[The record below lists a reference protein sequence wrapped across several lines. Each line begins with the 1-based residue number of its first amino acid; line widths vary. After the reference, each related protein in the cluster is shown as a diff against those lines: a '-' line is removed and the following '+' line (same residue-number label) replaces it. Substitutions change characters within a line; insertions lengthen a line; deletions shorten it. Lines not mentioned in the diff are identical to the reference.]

1 MVGDAVPSEDS
12 SLGWRVSQREH
23 LMHFDETTVGDC
35 RIFSGA
41 IESAMGDGYIA
52 ALIVLHQQTRPHETR
67 ELFRDESLACGHR
80 WESAEAAL
88 AYAMAKAREIVRRQ
102 EPLLAA

>member
-1 MVGDAVPSEDS
+1 MT
-12 SLGWRVSQREH
+12 
-23 LMHFDETTVGDC
+23 FDESTVGDY

-41 IESAMGDGYIA
+41 IESAIGDGYIA
-52 ALIVLHQQTRPHETR
+52 ALIVLQQRAHPHHTK

-88 AYAMAKAREIVRRQ
+88 SYAMGKAREIIRRN
-102 EPLLAA
+102 EPLMAT

>member
-1 MVGDAVPSEDS
+1 
-12 SLGWRVSQREH
+12 
-23 LMHFDETTVGDC
+23 MHFDESTIGDY

-41 IESAMGDGYIA
+41 IESVIGDGYIA
-52 ALIVLHQQTRPHETR
+52 ALIVLHQRTRPHQTR

-88 AYAMAKAREIVRRQ
+88 TYAMGKAREVVRRH
-102 EPLLAA
+102 EPLVAA

>member
-1 MVGDAVPSEDS
+1 MN
-12 SLGWRVSQREH
+12 
-23 LMHFDETTVGDC
+23 FDESTVGDY

-41 IESAMGDGYIA
+41 IESAIGDGYIA
-52 ALIVLHQQTRPHETR
+52 ALIVLHQRSRPHPTR

-88 AYAMAKAREIVRRQ
+88 AYAMSKARDIIRRH

>member
-1 MVGDAVPSEDS
+1 MN
-12 SLGWRVSQREH
+12 
-23 LMHFDETTVGDC
+23 FDESTVGDY

-41 IESAMGDGYIA
+41 IESAIGDGYIA
-52 ALIVLHQQTRPHETR
+52 ALIVLHQRGRPHQAR

-88 AYAMAKAREIVRRQ
+88 AYAMSKARDIIRRH

>member
-1 MVGDAVPSEDS
+1 
-12 SLGWRVSQREH
+12 
-23 LMHFDETTVGDC
+23 MHFDESTVGDY
-35 RIFSGA
+35 RIYTGV

-52 ALIVLHQQTRPHETR
+52 ALIVLHQRTRPHQAR

-80 WESAEAAL
+80 WESAEPAL
-88 AYAMAKAREIVRRQ
+88 AYAMGKAREIIRRH